1 MDGRVKGEE
10 VGQHG
15 MALKVGLLTFVYLSA
30 YFNRL
35 NAEPGVQD
43 GRLTACG
50 KGGHD
55 EDGEE

>member
-1 MDGRVKGEE
+1 MDGGVKGQK

-15 MALKVGLLTFVYLSA
+15 MALKIGLLTFVYLSA
-30 YFNRL
+30 YFDML
-35 NAEPGVQD
+35 NAGPWG
-43 GRLTACG
+43 GIWGLTACG